1 MNTTIKK
8 RIEEINSGQV
18 PEGYEKTSFGVFPC
32 DWEKSCL
39 GDLFDF
45 SGGLGKSREELGDK
59 GACYLH
65 YGDMHVGDFN
75 KVSYSQYLEKPKYDT
90 KITGKEPFLMKDGDI
105 AFLDA
110 SEDLEGTS
118 RAVLIDNP
126 QNEPFIAGLHT
137 ILAKEKVVKLSKFY
151 KQYITIPNSVK
162 KQFQKLASG
171 FKVYG
176 LNRDTIK
183 KIEIV
188 YPKSAQEQSRI
199 AEILMQWDKAIKLQ
213 EKYIKQLELRK
224 KALMQRLLT
233 PKEGWKEQAL
243 GMLSKIEK
251 GEQVNN
257 LELTETG
264 CYPMLNGG
272 IAPSGYYYKA
282 NCKANTITISE
293 GGNSCG
299 YVNYMTEDFWSGG
312 HCYTLSRVVIEKYY
326 LFTFLK
332 YIESK
337 IMQMRVG
344 SGLPNIQRSAIE
356 KIKIY
361 YPASIEEQKSIA
373 EIFFNLDKIIVLQ
386 TKKLDKLIEQ
396 RKALQQYLLTG
407 IVRV

>member
-1 MNTTIKK
+1 MMNTTIKK
-8 RIEEINSGQV
+8 RIEEINSGRV
-18 PEGYEKTSFGVFPC
+18 PERYEKTSFGIFPC
-32 DWEKSCL
+32 DWKKSVLKDICEINPKTEKL
-39 GDLFDF
+39 PELFVYIDLESVVD
-45 SGGLGKSREELGDK
+45 GKLIQENIISKKNAPSR
-59 GACYLH
+59 AQR
-65 YGDMHVGDFN
+65 V
-75 KVSYSQYLEKPKYDT
+75 LEKNDVIYQMVRPYQKNNFIFQEENAKY
-90 KITGKEPFLMKDGDI
+90 KSVASTGYAQLRSKSYGFLYQI
-105 AFLDA
+105 VN
-110 SEDLEGTS
+110 SEYFCEQVLKKCTGTNYPAINS
-118 RAVLIDNP
+118 NALGEI
-126 QNEPFIAGLHT
+126 
-137 ILAKEKVVKLSKFY
+137 KVF
-151 KQYITIPNSVK
+151 
-162 KQFQKLASG
+162 
-171 FKVYG
+171 
-176 LNRDTIK
+176 
-183 KIEIV
+183 

-199 AEILMQWDKAIKLQ
+199 AEILMQWDKAIELQ

-233 PKEGWKEQAL
+233 PKEGWKEQNL

-264 CYPMLNGG
+264 CFPMLNGG
-272 IAPSGYYYKA
+272 VAPSGYYYKA

-299 YVNYMTEDFWSGG
+299 YVNYMTENFWSGG

-326 LFTFLK
+326 LFAYLK
-332 YIESK
+332 HIESK

-386 TKKLDKLIEQ
+386 TKKLDRLIKQ